1 MERQHTFHQLKQ
13 PCIQVL
19 QATAT
24 LSQSPSAR
32 RELIHALTRLLT
44 SLQSITSTPGLLDAK
59 LTEYAFVSLS
69 QVLRNSRHVPVRALE
84 LCLECIST
92 LLSANWGGGLEP
104 ALSGQLLILFTFLA
118 KPSSAENGISASSE
132 ELQSLALG
140 CTSKL
145 MGATSRT
152 KQGQEAMTAAAN
164 IPALGEAVLV
174 MLERLTDS
182 NSNSVKLQS
191 ACALKGTVGAI
202 GDDDALAS
210 FLPRIVS
217 SLAKVLTPHS
227 SIRPGFRVVEQGL
240 EVLTSLLVRLLGD
253 AQTKDL
259 PETLLSDESGGC
271 TTISRSVAWL
281 QATATQIKIALA
293 NIFRLRD
300 HDKQEVRQALLN
312 LCLCIVR
319 DCRTSLS
326 LCTSMAIETM
336 VDLAGHE
343 TPGDTTEDKLKRLL
357 SADQNLSELLR
368 ESLHGW
374 IVALPRLMQSK
385 DDRTRHKIVHQIS
398 VSLRLFDDDP
408 MILDERLADSL
419 RDGVSAVFIDGRGLE
434 EINDRNTSLIAD
446 RTLVFSSTE
455 SSSFPPISM
464 QFKGQEDMMTGF
476 KVLVQ
481 ELARSNSALAVVQG
495 LTNSVDLGAPEMRL
509 ASFWLSVNLVRDM
522 AKVNPS
528 VDDFMDL
535 GTPNPREEVLDDLY
549 SHSLSLLNQR
559 SADTKSSWHLYALA
573 LETVALQAK
582 RYKTEFRPE
591 LSEVLYPVLHYLG
604 SSNSALREH
613 ALTCLNIVAGA
624 SGYKDAGELVV
635 SNVDY
640 IVNAVGLK
648 LAYGDVSPQAPQVLL
663 MMIRLC
669 GPSLLP
675 YLDDLVDS
683 IFNALERYHG
693 YPKLVELLF
702 NVLKGMAEQGV
713 KAPQLALSVDNEKE
727 EHVHLK
733 RTVIINDVIEA
744 ILKLE
749 LDAQEREEEEKQ
761 ASKEALPRKPWKA
774 GKSSEDTDSNG
785 TDEENGRPPPPQ
797 TEEPPP
803 PAPRAFAILLKISE
817 LTQHYLTTMSPNLR
831 NSLLSLLRT
840 TIPAI
845 AGHENSLL
853 PLINTLWPVLLPRL
867 QDSEAYVVS
876 NALDI
881 VALMCEHGKDF
892 MRTRIDNAWNITRKV
907 YERTRQNDDCNRKSS
922 FQPISLEIK
931 AIETG
936 LTRLAVDSQPTPDF
950 SPLELY
956 VDAPTRMIWSS
967 LTALLC
973 AIAKHV
979 TMRDEH
985 FEEMLDM
992 LDPVLARDDVR
1003 GALDHSNADAIWLR
1017 LYKKQQGTD
1026 REKHSRSF
1034 ISTKAHEL
1042 PGKIPVGKPHWHFVR
1057 A

>member
-1 MERQHTFHQLKQ
+1 
-13 PCIQVL
+13 
-19 QATAT
+19 
-24 LSQSPSAR
+24 
-32 RELIHALTRLLT
+32 
-44 SLQSITSTPGLLDAK
+44 
-59 LTEYAFVSLS
+59 
-69 QVLRNSRHVPVRALE
+69 
-84 LCLECIST
+84 
-92 LLSANWGGGLEP
+92 
-104 ALSGQLLILFTFLA
+104 
-118 KPSSAENGISASSE
+118 
-132 ELQSLALG
+132 
-140 CTSKL
+140 

-240 EVLTSLLVRLLGD
+240 EVLTSLVVRLLGD

-343 TPGDTTEDKLKRLL
+343 TPGDTTEDKLKGLL

-559 SADTKSSWHLYALA
+559 T

-624 SGYKDAGELVV
+624 SGYKDAGEIVV

-733 RTVIINDVIEA
+733 RMVIINDVIEA
-744 ILKLE
+744 IQKLE

-853 PLINTLWPVLLPRL
+853 PLINTLWPALLPRL

-892 MRTRIDNAWNITRKV
+892 MRIRIDNAWNITRKV
-907 YERTRQNDDCNRKSS
+907 YET
-922 FQPISLEIK
+922 
-931 AIETG
+931 
-936 LTRLAVDSQPTPDF
+936 
-950 SPLELY
+950 
-956 VDAPTRMIWSS
+956 
-967 LTALLC
+967 
-973 AIAKHV
+973 H
-979 TMRDEH
+979 
-985 FEEMLDM
+985 
-992 LDPVLARDDVR
+992 
-1003 GALDHSNADAIWLR
+1003 
-1017 LYKKQQGTD
+1017 
-1026 REKHSRSF
+1026 
-1034 ISTKAHEL
+1034 
-1042 PGKIPVGKPHWHFVR
+1042 
-1057 A
+1057 